1 VEALAPVS
9 DPSLAA
15 RLDEILDVL
24 MQDDMLSW
32 TLGSDGTWTK
42 VHGDRGIDAQQRLQ
56 ELAVERA
63 GSREA

>member
-1 VEALAPVS
+1 

-32 TLGSDGTWTK
+32 TLDSDGTWTK
-42 VHGDRGIDAQQRLQ
+42 VRGERGIDAQQRLQ

-63 GSREA
+63 GSRKA

>member
-1 VEALAPVS
+1 
-9 DPSLAA
+9 
-15 RLDEILDVL
+15 VL

-42 VHGDRGIDAQQRLQ
+42 VRGERGIDAQQRLQ

-63 GSREA
+63 GLPKA

>member
-1 VEALAPVS
+1 
-9 DPSLAA
+9 LAA
-15 RLDEILDVL
+15 RLDEIFDVL

-32 TLGSDGTWTK
+32 TLGPDGSWSK
-42 VHGDRGIDAQQRLQ
+42 VPGDRGIDAQQRLQ